1 MLEYQRIEEAGNL
14 PDLERLKPFKA
25 VVIIETQISQK
36 RQADVSD
43 WLVRSGCRYMMV
55 WGPGCSGWDDS
66 VDLANL
72 QRFSFGDI
80 PDKEFV
86 MTTWH
91 DGDSLD
97 DVFHFARTFAVTYD
111 QSEAL
116 PNALLL
122 HLSEV
127 DKRNELEIRYGASGQ
142 AGV

>member
-1 MLEYQRIEEAGNL
+1 MPALEA
-14 PDLERLKPFKA
+14 LKPFKA
-25 VVIIETQISQK
+25 VVIIETQLSQK
-36 RQADVSD
+36 RQAEVSD
-43 WLVRSGCRYMMV
+43 WLFRSGCRYMMG
-55 WGPGCSGWDDS
+55 WGPGCSSWDDS

-72 QRFSFGDI
+72 QRFHFGDI
-80 PDKEFV
+80 PDNEVV

-91 DGDSLD
+91 DDESLD
-97 DVFHFARTFAVTYD
+97 DIFHFARTAAVTYD

-127 DKRNELEIRYGASGQ
+127 DKRAELEIRYRLSGQ